1 MTFMRRGTATF
12 VLSLGVSTSA
22 QADGFI
28 LGSGSWT
35 CGQALATV
43 QNGTPLD
50 RGQLIGWIMGF
61 WTAASFEQED
71 GLAQVLAQSGGQTV
85 ANLTINE
92 CRQQPANAPI
102 YLVTQGLI
110 ENTRASIAAAAET
123 SEGE

>member
-1 MTFMRRGTATF
+1 MTFMRRGTAAF

-61 WTAASFEQED
+61 WTAASFEKED
-71 GLAQVLAQSGGQTV
+71 GLPQVLAQSGGQTV